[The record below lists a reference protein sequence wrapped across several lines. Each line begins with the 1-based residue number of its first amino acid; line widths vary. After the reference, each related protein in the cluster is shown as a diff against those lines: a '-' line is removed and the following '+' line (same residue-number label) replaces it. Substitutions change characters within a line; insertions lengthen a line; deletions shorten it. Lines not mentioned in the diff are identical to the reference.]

1 MLEQDLTHG
10 MSHDGRSGQHTEL
23 DGGAG
28 DLAHVIGDD
37 HAEAGGVSGLHIG
50 QRQRVAVARALV
62 NNPSI
67 ILADEPTGN
76 LDTKTSIEIMGLL
89 ETIHQ
94 KGNTIILVTHEED
107 IAKHAHRI
115 VRMRDGEIESDQVNT
130 NITSVLD
137 RIA

>member
-1 MLEQDLTHG
+1 M
-10 MSHDGRSGQHTEL
+10 
-23 DGGAG
+23 
-28 DLAHVIGDD
+28 
-37 HAEAGGVSGLHIG
+37 
-50 QRQRVAVARALV
+50 AVARALV

-89 ETIHQ
+89 ENIHE

-115 VRMRDGEIESDQVNT
+115 VRMRDGAVESDEKNEQ
-130 NITSVLD
+130 ITRVSERL
-137 RIA
+137 